1 MELVEAD
8 PDLTIDKVKS
18 SCAYFYHLSVL
29 NIPWAARKAMAFAF
43 NYSYFIEVVRNGRE
57 YELHTPVPEGMEGYN
72 PDLPGLPSYDLAYAR
87 EVMLESD
94 EYGAACTTAGLTATS
109 TDAEWEAVATG
120 NTPLD
125 TFNFTHYGLTTW
137 YDQMADNFADIGI
150 KIISDVVGDWPT
162 FLAYT
167 DAHIDELEITM
178 GGWCP
183 DYYDAVNMIQPL
195 FGTDQSSNWNG
206 LSNATIDAN
215 LNALH
220 TLAGQAKLDAID
232 EVVTQIFVEQ
242 VAGMYIMQSAQYVLY
257 NNKHCDPDTMGDLYS
272 VRGDK
277 YFYNVIFN
285 EDALSGS
292 GIPGYSLGIFALAVL
307 GATALIIR
315 KRK

>member
-1 MELVEAD
+1 
-8 PDLTIDKVKS
+8 
-18 SCAYFYHLSVL
+18 VL
-29 NIPWAARKAMAFAF
+29 NIPRAARKAMAFAF
-43 NYSYFIEVVRNGRE
+43 NYTYFIEVVRNGRE

-72 PDLPGLPSYDLAYAR
+72 PDLPGLPYYDVAAAR
-87 EVMLESD
+87 EVLLNAGPETGFDNSD
-94 EYGAACTTAGLTATS
+94 FKTLCEDRELTASS
-109 TDAEWEAVATG
+109 TDAEWEAVAADNPIATY
-120 NTPLD
+120 
-125 TFNFTHYGLTTW
+125 NFTHYGLTTW